1 MMLQS
6 SHISRDE
13 IDHILAIYPGD
24 RIAKESRELLAFHIH
39 DCLPDLVA
47 YSALLR
53 QLPELSEGDCF
64 ARNSAARKAVIG
76 MVSHATHHLI
86 AAQYALLGR
95 GPEDRF
101 GMDLWRDEPE
111 AFDEMYRPCPEE
123 DCERPVE
130 QCICR
135 RYEPITNKTL
145 SPGER
150 LAYDVIF
157 NGDANREQVA
167 QAAFHLTGMAPA
179 IRAFV
184 ELFNQSQPVASA
196 DLPEISQCIEQFF
209 DSVPE
214 HLAAIHKLY
223 WRCSLSELVL
233 VGPDS

>member
-1 MMLQS
+1 MMLLAS
-6 SHISRDE
+6 RIYRDE

-24 RIAKESRELLAFHIH
+24 RISRASRELLAFHIH

-53 QLPELSEGDCF
+53 RLPELSEEDCF
-64 ARNSAARKAVIG
+64 ARKSAARKAVIG

-111 AFDEMYRPCPEE
+111 ESDEMYRPCPEE
-123 DCERPVE
+123 DCERPID
-130 QCICR
+130 QCVCR
-135 RYEPITNKTL
+135 RYEPIANEAL

-150 LAYDVIF
+150 LAYHVIF
-157 NGDANREQVA
+157 NGDANRDQVA
-167 QAAFHLTGMAPA
+167 QAAFHLTEMAPA
-179 IRAFV
+179 VRTFV
-184 ELFNQSQPVASA
+184 ELFTQSQSVTSA
-196 DLPEISQCIEQFF
+196 DLPEISQCIDPFF

-233 VGPDS
+233 VGPE